1 MHDIDYTNT
10 MTQQQYYTFK
20 ITPITETTCELKG
33 FIEFGEEY
41 DENNFL
47 AAMPSYIGDDYH
59 YTPNELIIDSAIL
72 NGVEYDIISIDATSF
87 SHCSSLET
95 IIISNKVKS
104 IKWNMYKCSSLKN
117 IIVEKD
123 NPYYY
128 DIDGV
133 LFQKKTLI
141 AFPQGRIGTYKIPNG
156 IKKIGSH
163 AFKSCRISK
172 VIFPHS
178 LQEIGQNAFYECNN
192 IKEFILPPAIKKVHR
207 NDNVNNTP
215 ITQDFYLSSDSPKGN
230 PLKISDITK
239 MFPV

>member
-1 MHDIDYTNT
+1 MK
-10 MTQQQYYTFK
+10 QQQFYVLK
-20 ITPITETTCELKG
+20 ITPITENTCKLNG
-33 FIEFGEEY
+33 FADIGENY
-41 DENNFL
+41 DENNYL
-47 AAMPSYIGDDYH
+47 AALPSYIGNDYH

-72 NGVEYDIISIDATSF
+72 NGVKYDIVSIDATSF

-95 IIISNKVKS
+95 IIISSKIKS

-117 IIVEKD
+117 IFVEKD

-141 AFPQGRIGTYKIPNG
+141 AFPQGRTGTYKIPNG
-156 IKKIGSH
+156 IKKIGNH

-192 IKEFILPPAIKKVHR
+192 IKEFILPPSIKKVYR
-207 NDNVNNTP
+207 NDNVGNNP
-215 ITQDFYLSSDSPKGN
+215 ISQDFYLSSDFTKSN